1 MWCEIYNLS
10 VDAVHELG
18 KTGLAV
24 GSLVLVD
31 DMLSGSHV
39 ETLGDGL
46 EGSLGLL
53 GVALGDGGLDV
64 LGQRL
69 ELGLDSLVTHAS
81 CLIGADTLLLR
92 LDVCHFWSSFRVPCK
107 KCMTP
112 LRHGEVMQAPTIAR
126 SPSKG

>member
-10 VDAVHELG
+10 VDAIHELG

-31 DMLSGSHV
+31 NMLGGSHV

-81 CLIGADTLLLR
+81 CLIGEDTLLLR
-92 LDVCHFWSSFRVPCK
+92 LDVSHVRFLSKLTVVRPLDRDTGRSTPRV
-107 KCMTP
+107 
-112 LRHGEVMQAPTIAR
+112 
-126 SPSKG
+126 

>member
-31 DMLSGSHV
+31 NMLGGSHV

-53 GVALGDGGLDV
+53 GVALVILEIQGELETADWTCLVSV
-64 LGQRL
+64 LSSDLTALLRMRAA
-69 ELGLDSLVTHAS
+69 SLVR
-81 CLIGADTLLLR
+81 IR
-92 LDVCHFWSSFRVPCK
+92 FF
-107 KCMTP
+107 
-112 LRHGEVMQAPTIAR
+112 
-126 SPSKG
+126 

>member
-1 MWCEIYNLS
+1 MWCEIYNLG

-31 DMLSGSHV
+31 NMLGGSHV

-53 GVALGDGGLDV
+53 GVALGDGM
-64 LGQRL
+64 RAA
-69 ELGLDSLVTHAS
+69 SLVR
-81 CLIGADTLLLR
+81 IR
-92 LDVCHFWSSFRVPCK
+92 FF
-107 KCMTP
+107 
-112 LRHGEVMQAPTIAR
+112 
-126 SPSKG
+126 

>member
-1 MWCEIYNLS
+1 MWCEIYNLG

-31 DMLSGSHV
+31 NMLGGSHV

-53 GVALGDGGLDV
+53 GVALGAADWTCLVSV
-64 LGQRL
+64 LSSDLTALLRMRAA
-69 ELGLDSLVTHAS
+69 SLVR
-81 CLIGADTLLLR
+81 IR
-92 LDVCHFWSSFRVPCK
+92 FF
-107 KCMTP
+107 
-112 LRHGEVMQAPTIAR
+112 
-126 SPSKG
+126 

>member
-1 MWCEIYNLS
+1 MWCEIYNLG

-31 DMLSGSHV
+31 DMLGGSHV

-53 GVALGDGGLDV
+53 GVALGDWTCLVSV
-64 LGQRL
+64 LSSDLTALLRMRAA
-69 ELGLDSLVTHAS
+69 SLVR
-81 CLIGADTLLLR
+81 IR
-92 LDVCHFWSSFRVPCK
+92 FF
-107 KCMTP
+107 
-112 LRHGEVMQAPTIAR
+112 
-126 SPSKG
+126 

>member
-1 MWCEIYNLS
+1 MWCEIYNLG

-31 DMLSGSHV
+31 NMLGGSHV

-64 LGQRL
+64 LVSVLSSDLTALLRMRAA
-69 ELGLDSLVTHAS
+69 SLVR
-81 CLIGADTLLLR
+81 IR
-92 LDVCHFWSSFRVPCK
+92 FF
-107 KCMTP
+107 
-112 LRHGEVMQAPTIAR
+112 
-126 SPSKG
+126 

>member
-53 GVALGDGGLDV
+53 GVALGDGGLTCLVSV
-64 LGQRL
+64 LSSDLTALLRMRAA
-69 ELGLDSLVTHAS
+69 SLVR
-81 CLIGADTLLLR
+81 IR
-92 LDVCHFWSSFRVPCK
+92 FF
-107 KCMTP
+107 
-112 LRHGEVMQAPTIAR
+112 
-126 SPSKG
+126 

>member
-1 MWCEIYNLS
+1 MWCEIYNLG

-18 KTGLAV
+18 KTGLTV

-31 DMLSGSHV
+31 NMLGGSHV

-53 GVALGDGGLDV
+53 GVALGDGGLDM

-69 ELGLDSLVTHAS
+69 ELGLLRMRAASLVR
-81 CLIGADTLLLR
+81 IR
-92 LDVCHFWSSFRVPCK
+92 FF
-107 KCMTP
+107 
-112 LRHGEVMQAPTIAR
+112 
-126 SPSKG
+126 